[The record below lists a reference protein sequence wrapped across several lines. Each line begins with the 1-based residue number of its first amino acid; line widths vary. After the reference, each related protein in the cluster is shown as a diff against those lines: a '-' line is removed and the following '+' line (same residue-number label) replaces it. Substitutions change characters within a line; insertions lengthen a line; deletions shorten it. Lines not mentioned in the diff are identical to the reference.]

1 MPISSKKSLDKLSE
15 EVIHCKRCL
24 DLVKTRI
31 KPVPGKGAPN
41 AKVIIV
47 KSHPSSAGAEKTGKP
62 FTGDSSGELI
72 RELIKESALSLDT
85 DIYLTYLTK
94 CTPRKIDPSG
104 KAIELERPLAKHI
117 SNCISFLTE
126 EISITTPH
134 MILSLGINVSNVLL
148 DNFFSISKKH
158 RKIEKIH
165 MKVFENPSFKLVPFF
180 APEDVYISNIVSEE
194 KYKEDFNSLAKLLSV
209 I

>member
-24 DLVKTRI
+24 DLVKTRLN
-31 KPVPGKGAPN
+31 PVPGKGAPN
-41 AKVIIV
+41 AKIIIV
-47 KSHPSSAGAEKTGKP
+47 KSHPSSDGAEKTGKP
-62 FTGDSSGELI
+62 FTGDMSGELI
-72 RELIKESALSLDT
+72 RELIKDSALSLNT

-94 CTPRKIDPSG
+94 CTPRKALDGG
-104 KAIELERPLAKHI
+104 KTSELKKPLLKHVN
-117 SNCISFLTE
+117 NCTSFLNE

-134 MILSLGINVSNVLL
+134 MIMSLGIDVSNILL
-148 DNFFSISKKH
+148 NKFFSVDKKY
-158 RKIEKIH
+158 RKMDKIH
-165 MKVFENPSFKLVPFF
+165 MKIFENPSFKLVPFF
-180 APEDVYISNIVSEE
+180 APEDVYIDKIIAED